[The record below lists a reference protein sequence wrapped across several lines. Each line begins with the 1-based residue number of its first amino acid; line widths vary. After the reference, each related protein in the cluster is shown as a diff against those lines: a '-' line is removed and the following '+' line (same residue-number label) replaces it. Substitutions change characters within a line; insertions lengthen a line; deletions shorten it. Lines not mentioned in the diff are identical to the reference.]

1 MSTYVESKAY
11 KISSCAHLFW
21 TPVTFCCLLRSDYIL
36 CSVTFPTDER
46 VAVQWLT
53 REQNYVVVQIYD
65 FDGRSWKETQVG
77 IASRVGKKKHDCIS
91 EVIARTVDFVLTS
104 CLFE

>member
-1 MSTYVESKAY
+1 MLKPRPIKYLHAT
-11 KISSCAHLFW
+11 L
-21 TPVTFCCLLRSDYIL
+21 VTSCCLLRSDHIL

-65 FDGRSWKETQVG
+65 FDGSSWRETQVG
-77 IASRVGKKKHDCIS
+77 IALRVRKKIM
-91 EVIARTVDFVLTS
+91 TVSVRSSDTP
-104 CLFE
+104 